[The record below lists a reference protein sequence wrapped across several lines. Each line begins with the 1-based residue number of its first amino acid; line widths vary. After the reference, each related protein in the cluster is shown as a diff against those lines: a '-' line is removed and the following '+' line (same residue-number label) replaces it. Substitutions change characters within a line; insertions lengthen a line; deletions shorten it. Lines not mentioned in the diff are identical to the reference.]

1 MKGKQRKFLSIVLA
15 AALVVAVIFSSFA
28 SFEVKAADTGD
39 PYTIIG
45 YNQNGIVKDKDGNT
59 ISGRAYCL
67 DAKSNTPNA
76 AYRYYRYKLSDN
88 ISYTKDYDL
97 AAKTF
102 PDNVKNRLVKL
113 LVGKQDI
120 LNYLYNVSWDAEYEW
135 YKQYTDYDNQDSTTQ
150 ADIESTFEKSWKDLF
165 CDTSGTTMQKLV
177 WLCVHDDSEWPAF
190 VNDNVNDTAN
200 GKHPDN
206 YYYTE
211 EGIKPFYYVSSDDLN
226 DPHSLWNVFYVTA
239 IQYID
244 SLPDYRTQ
252 GWDAYIYMTSD
263 SGAQNMLGTAFQDT
277 TDVNISKVDITSK
290 QELDGAHLQVIDS
303 NGTIVDEWDSQAGVV
318 HTVKDL
324 VRTTYT
330 LRETVAPAGYAITSD
345 ITFTIDLKGNVT
357 STAPINDQGV
367 ILVED
372 SLITVD
378 ITKVDESGAGL
389 SGASFEVYD
398 DAGKKVDSWDSDTQ
412 AHRINGLTAGTNY
425 VLKETASPFGYSIDE
440 ASITFSVDQY
450 GAVSLAQNYKGVAV
464 SSDKKGIVVTNRQ
477 NAVYISKR
485 QIGGSG
491 ELAGATLQVIAKSD
505 LNSDG
510 KIKAGASTVD
520 EWVSGT
526 AEHKVVNIQ
535 AGTDYVLR
543 ETVAP
548 AGFGRIS
555 SDITFSVDKDG
566 NVTTSDAKVE
576 NGIILVEDSINTVT
590 ISKQDA
596 TNKEE
601 LEGATL
607 TLTGKADWENMV
619 LPRFA
624 ADDEHNIEKIT
635 SESGEVTGI
644 KWTSTKNKLSIE
656 GLNLDTAYT
665 LHEEGAPA
673 GYNYAEDITFRL
685 EAGPNGTAIMVYD
698 SESGQYKEKSGVV
711 MLDEVKTKDTTT
723 GTAQTIPNKENTTEQ
738 KTDQPTTEQPTTEV
752 KQPTTEVKQPNTEA
766 KQPTTEVKEPTPQT
780 NPGPGTGVRTGD
792 SVMVIPYIVIMIASL
807 SMVVTIFAI
816 KRKETKKEDVE

>member
-28 SFEVKAADTGD
+28 SFEVKAADPGD

-45 YNQNGIVKDKDGNT
+45 YDSNGIVKDKDGNT
-59 ISGRAYCL
+59 ISGHAYCL
-67 DAKSNTPNA
+67 DAKSETPNA
-76 AYRYYRYKLSDN
+76 SYTYYRYKLSDD
-88 ISYTKDYDL
+88 ISYTKKYDL
-97 AAKTF
+97 RTKNF
-102 PDNVKNRLVKL
+102 NDDVKKRLLKL
-113 LVGKQDI
+113 LVAKNDI
-120 LNYLYNVSWDAEYEW
+120 TNYLGNISWDSEYEW
-135 YKQYTDYDNQDSTTQ
+135 YKQYTDYDNQDETGKKNIS
-150 ADIESTFEKSWKDLF
+150 DSFESNWKKLF
-165 CDTSGTTMQKLV
+165 NNTDGKTIQRLV
-177 WLCVHDDSEWPAF
+177 WLCSHQDSEWPDF
-190 VNDNVNDTAN
+190 VNDTVDDIRN
-200 GKHPDN
+200 GIHADN

-211 EGIKPFYYVSSDDLN
+211 KNTFYYNEADDWN

-252 GWDAYIYMTSD
+252 GWDAYIYITSTD
-263 SGAQNMLGTAFQDT
+263 DAQNMLGTAFQDT
-277 TDVNISKVDITSK
+277 TDVNISKVDISSK

-303 NGTIVDEWDSQAGVV
+303 AGTIVDEWDSQAGVV

-389 SGASFEVYD
+389 GGASFEVYD

-412 AHRINGLTAGTNY
+412 AHRISGLLAGANY

-450 GAVSLAQNYKGVAV
+450 GVVSLAQGYKGVAV
-464 SSDKKGIVVTNRQ
+464 STDKKGIVVTNRQ

-510 KIKAGASTVD
+510 KIKAGTTPVD

-526 AEHKVVNIQ
+526 AEHKVVNIET
-535 AGTDYVLR
+535 GTDYVLR

-607 TLTGKADWENMV
+607 TLTGKADWDNMV
-619 LPRFA
+619 LPRLA

-635 SESGEVTGI
+635 SDSGEVTGI

-673 GYNYAEDITFRL
+673 GYDYAEDITFRL
-685 EAGPNGTAIMVYD
+685 EASPNGTAIMVYD

-723 GTAQTIPNKENTTEQ
+723 GTAQTVPNKENTTEQ
-738 KTDQPTTEQPTTEV
+738 KTEQPTTELPTTEV
-752 KQPTTEVKQPNTEA
+752 KQPTTEVKQPTTEA

-792 SVMVIPYIVIMIASL
+792 SATVIPYVVIMIASL
-807 SMVVTIFAI
+807 SMMVTIFAI
-816 KRKETKKEDVE
+816 KKRESKEEDAE

>member
-28 SFEVKAADTGD
+28 SFEVKAADQGD
-39 PYTIIG
+39 PYTIVG
-45 YNQNGIVKDKDGNT
+45 YNKNGIVTDKDGNT
-59 ISGRAYCL
+59 VSGHAYCL
-67 DAKSNTPNA
+67 DAKSETPNA
-76 AYRYYRYKLSDN
+76 AYTYYRYKLSDD
-88 ISYTKDYDL
+88 ISYTKKYDL
-97 AAKTF
+97 STKTYT
-102 PDNVKNRLVKL
+102 DNVKNRLVKL
-113 LVGKQDI
+113 LVGKQQI

-150 ADIESTFEKSWKDLF
+150 GIIKQTFEDSWKDLF
-165 CDTSGTTMQKLV
+165 CNTSGTTMQKLV
-177 WLCVHDDSEWPAF
+177 WACVHDDSEWPAF
-190 VNDNVNDTAN
+190 VNDNVDDIRN
-200 GKHPDN
+200 GIHADN
-206 YYYTE
+206 YYHTE
-211 EGIKPFYYVSSDDLN
+211 EGLRPFYYVSTDDWN

-252 GWDAYIYMTSD
+252 GWDAYIYITSTD
-263 SGAQNMLGTAFQDT
+263 DAQNMLGTAFQDT

-303 NGTIVDEWDSQAGVV
+303 SGTIVDEWDSQAGVV

-330 LRETVAPAGYAITSD
+330 LRETVAPTGYAITSD

-367 ILVED
+367 VLVED

-378 ITKVDESGAGL
+378 VTKVDESGAGL

-398 DAGKKVDSWDSDTQ
+398 DAGKKVDGWDSDTQ

-425 VLKETASPFGYSIDE
+425 LLKETASPFGYSIDE
-440 ASITFSVDQY
+440 ASISFSVDQY
-450 GAVSLAQNYKGVAV
+450 GVVSLAKDYKGVAV

-485 QIGGSG
+485 QVGGSG

-510 KIKAGASTVD
+510 KIKAGTTPVD

-526 AEHKVVNIQ
+526 AEHKVVNIET
-535 AGTDYVLR
+535 GTDYVLR

-673 GYNYAEDITFRL
+673 GYDYAEDITFRL
-685 EAGPNGTAIMVYD
+685 EAGPNGTVIMVYD

-723 GTAQTIPNKENTTEQ
+723 GTAQTIPNQENTTEQ
-738 KTDQPTTEQPTTEV
+738 KTEQPTTEV
-752 KQPTTEVKQPNTEA
+752 KQPTTEA

-792 SVMVIPYIVIMIASL
+792 SATVIPYIVIMIASL

-816 KRKETKKEDVE
+816 KKKETKKEDVE

>member
-28 SFEVKAADTGD
+28 SFEVKAADPGD

-45 YNQNGIVKDKDGNT
+45 YDSNGIVKDKDGNT
-59 ISGRAYCL
+59 ISGHAYCL
-67 DAKSNTPNA
+67 DAKSETPNA
-76 AYRYYRYKLSDN
+76 AYTYYRYKLSDD
-88 ISYTKDYDL
+88 ISYTKKYDL
-97 AAKTF
+97 RTKNF
-102 PDNVKNRLVKL
+102 NDDVKKRLLKL
-113 LVGKQDI
+113 LVAKNDI
-120 LNYLYNVSWDAEYEW
+120 TNYLGNLSWDSEYEW
-135 YKQYTDYDNQDSTTQ
+135 YKQYTDYDNQDETGKKNIS
-150 ADIESTFEKSWKDLF
+150 DSFESNWKKLF
-165 CDTSGTTMQKLV
+165 NNTDGKTIQRLV
-177 WLCVHDDSEWPAF
+177 WLCSHQDSEWPDF
-190 VNDNVNDTAN
+190 VNDTVDDIRN
-200 GKHPDN
+200 GIHADN

-211 EGIKPFYYVSSDDLN
+211 KNTFYYNEADDWN

-252 GWDAYIYMTSD
+252 GWDAYIYITSTD
-263 SGAQNMLGTAFQDT
+263 DAQNMLGTAFQDT

-303 NGTIVDEWDSQAGVV
+303 AGTIVDEWDSQAGVV

-378 ITKVDESGAGL
+378 VTKVDEDGNGL

-412 AHRINGLTAGTNY
+412 AHRISGLMAGTNY

-450 GAVSLAQNYKGVAV
+450 GVVSLAQGYKGVAV

-510 KIKAGASTVD
+510 KIKAGTTPVD

-526 AEHKVVNIQ
+526 AEHKVVNIET
-535 AGTDYVLR
+535 GTDYVLR

-596 TNKEE
+596 TNNEE

-619 LPRFA
+619 LPRLA

-635 SESGEVTGI
+635 SDSGEVTGI

-673 GYNYAEDITFRL
+673 GYDYAEDITFRL
-685 EAGPNGTAIMVYD
+685 ETGPNGTAIMVYD

-723 GTAQTIPNKENTTEQ
+723 GTAQTVPNKENTTEQ
-738 KTDQPTTEQPTTEV
+738 KTEQPTTELPTTEV
-752 KQPTTEVKQPNTEA
+752 KQPTTEVKQPTTEA

-792 SVMVIPYIVIMIASL
+792 SATVIPYVVIMIASL
-807 SMVVTIFAI
+807 SMMVTIFAI
-816 KRKETKKEDVE
+816 KKRESKEEDAE